1 MVPQGDHRQVA
12 VHRRPLRRHG
22 DQRREN
28 AFPGE
33 RENLLVTSR
42 RCLRCRLLGVSDAD
56 FDQWLRA
63 FRGVRAGHRPGC
75 GYVARLG
82 PSDLLALGPRAGPWA
97 GGRFT

>member
-63 FRGVRAGHRPGC
+63 FV

>member
-63 FRGVRAGHRPGC
+63 FVVSGPGTGPDADTLRA
-75 GYVARLG
+75 
-82 PSDLLALGPRAGPWA
+82 
-97 GGRFT
+97 